1 MTRESVRPPAVVR
14 PASTDDAD
22 AITAVFLASRA
33 AAMPYLTRLHDD
45 DETRWWLTHVVMPEC
60 QVWVAQELDAP
71 QLLGFVAVKDDV
83 LEHLYLSPEHR
94 RRGIGSQFARAGL
107 PGEPGPADPAGLHAK
122 HRRARLLRAARLPAP
137 GRERRQP
144 QRRERAGHDLRL
156 DAVPLTGQTGGR
168 TCPSRWW
175 MGHQKGWR
183 DRRPSALGTASEGDL
198 LSILSIP
205 REMNQHDVSAREAEG
220 SGTGLA
226 HTQQT
231 LASNPCAENCSHG
244 PPVIP
249 RDSEYRPRKNAQGEP
264 FSVTN

>member
-94 RRGIGSQFARAGL
+94 RRGIGSQLPEQAYRASPDRLTLRVFTRNTDARAFYERHGFQPL
-107 PGEPGPADPAGLHAK
+107 DENDGSRNEENEPDM
-122 HRRARLLRAARLPAP
+122 
-137 GRERRQP
+137 
-144 QRRERAGHDLRL
+144 
-156 DAVPLTGQTGGR
+156 TY
-168 TCPSRWW
+168 
-175 MGHQKGWR
+175 GWTR
-183 DRRPSALGTASEGDL
+183 
-198 LSILSIP
+198 
-205 REMNQHDVSAREAEG
+205 
-220 SGTGLA
+220 
-226 HTQQT
+226 
-231 LASNPCAENCSHG
+231 
-244 PPVIP
+244 
-249 RDSEYRPRKNAQGEP
+249 YR
-264 FSVTN
+264 